1 MCNLMKVQSS
11 FRFGGKNY
19 KVHFVKENGKVFPV
33 VEKLVASV
41 LGMKVWKQRYVGR
54 DKVLSNA
61 DINRLAKSDTL
72 KVVAFLKGFAQ
83 EKMGA
88 KSLLV

>member
-1 MCNLMKVQSS
+1 MKVQSS

-19 KVHFVKENGKVFPV
+19 KVHFVKENGQIFPV

-41 LGMKVWKQRYVGR
+41 LGIKFWKQRYVGR
-54 DKVLSNA
+54 DKTLSQTEMN
-61 DINRLAKSDTL
+61 LLSKSDTL
-72 KVVAFLKGFAQ
+72 KVVAFLKDFAQ
-83 EKMGA
+83 EKMGT